1 MCLKNAQKAKEEN
14 KSQQDVNLSSSY
26 PRSPTIKGSRRN
38 FMDFTHDESLIS
50 DKNQDVKVD
59 DLFGIEKNR
68 IQVVCKVE
76 SLFNSFRKQLTSTIT
91 QIKED
96 EINSQQAFMDN
107 RIINNT
113 SKSVQLQKGHIPLLS
128 GQNQVIKS

>member
-14 KSQQDVNLSSSY
+14 KSQQDVNLSSSN

-76 SLFNSFRKQLTSTIT
+76 SLFNSFRK
-91 QIKED
+91 
-96 EINSQQAFMDN
+96 
-107 RIINNT
+107 
-113 SKSVQLQKGHIPLLS
+113 
-128 GQNQVIKS
+128 